1 MDWTDKLKMRGIK
14 STIKTFLPELK
25 KAISKGIE
33 EKKKIE
39 LEESEKEVIIIFF
52 NKQEKAFF
60 SIVTVTENKTI
71 QRTLFV
77 SEINENAI
85 ESLIKLM

>member
-1 MDWTDKLKMRGIK
+1 MDWTDKLKVRGIK

-39 LEESEKEVIIIFF
+39 LEENEKDVIIICF
-52 NKQEKAFF
+52 NKEDKAYI

-77 SEINENAI
+77 TEINENAI
-85 ESLIKLM
+85 ESLINLM

>member
-39 LEESEKEVIIIFF
+39 LEETEKDIIIICF
-52 NKQEKAFF
+52 NKEDKAYI
-60 SIVTVTENKTI
+60 SLVTVTENKTI
-71 QRTLFV
+71 KRTLFV
-77 SEINENAI
+77 TEINENAI
-85 ESLIKLM
+85 ESLINLM

>member
-14 STIKTFLPELK
+14 STIKTFLPELQ
-25 KAISKGIE
+25 KAILKGIE

-39 LEESEKEVIIIFF
+39 LKESEKDVILIVF
-52 NKQEKAFF
+52 NKQEKAYF

-85 ESLIKLM
+85 ESLINLM

>member
-14 STIKTFLPELK
+14 STIKTFLPELQ
-25 KAISKGIE
+25 KAILKGIE

-39 LEESEKEVIIIFF
+39 LKESEKDVIIIFF
-52 NKQEKAFF
+52 NKQEKAYF

-85 ESLIKLM
+85 ESLINLM